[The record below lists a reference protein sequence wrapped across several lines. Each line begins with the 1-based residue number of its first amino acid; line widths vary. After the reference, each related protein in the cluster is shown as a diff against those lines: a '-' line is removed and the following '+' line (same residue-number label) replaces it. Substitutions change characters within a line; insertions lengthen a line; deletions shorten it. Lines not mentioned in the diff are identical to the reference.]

1 MQFLIRLTPSVREN
15 IEYGNQKFKS
25 IYSQRTSAERV
36 YSRLLAITMQNPTV
50 IGLQATENHCTIAH
64 VTVLLVALAA
74 HHMGYKDEI
83 RYVKS
88 FLPKL
93 AGKPFL

>member
-1 MQFLIRLTPSVREN
+1 PSVREK
-15 IEYGNQKFKS
+15 IEYGTQKFKL
-25 IYSQRTSAERV
+25 IYNQRTSAERV

-64 VTVLLVALAA
+64 ITVLLVALTA
-74 HHMGYKDEI
+74 HGLGFKDKI

-88 FLPKL
+88 FLPKF
-93 AGKPFL
+93 AG